1 MSDQIYRI
9 QLHSPMGVK
18 EGRARVL
25 PGDGRIQLDLLGAE
39 NTFSGSFAV
48 EYTFEASGT
57 LKTAVS
63 EMSGSL
69 QGSLTASGLRAVFHT
84 DQGDFPLEGVP
95 EEPSAQQ

>member
-39 NTFSGSFAV
+39 TADIVV
-48 EYTFEASGT
+48 E
-57 LKTAVS
+57 
-63 EMSGSL
+63 
-69 QGSLTASGLRAVFHT
+69 
-84 DQGDFPLEGVP
+84 
-95 EEPSAQQ
+95 